1 MTLHF
6 PDLYGLLLKTQKF
19 TVLKYGKVCF
29 ILPSIVFLSFRG
41 VSSLANVA
49 KHTPSQRCSLSGF
62 TFLMNPKGRTMKELE
77 SPVGHGWLGNQGG
90 FSCHCSS
97 QKFYCRDVILRILA
111 SHFISVRYILRLKD
125 AISSL
130 ILTCR
135 A

>member
-6 PDLYGLLLKTQKF
+6 PNLYGLLLKTQKF

-49 KHTPSQRCSLSGF
+49 KHIPCQRCSLSSF

-77 SPVGHGWLGNQGG
+77 SPVGHGWLGNQG
-90 FSCHCSS
+90 CHRSS
-97 QKFYCRDVILRILA
+97 QKFNCRDVILGILA
-111 SHFISVRYILRLKD
+111 PHVISVRYILRLKD
-125 AISSL
+125 TMSSL
-130 ILTCR
+130 ILTC
-135 A
+135 